1 MIRSKLPKILND
13 AGLTQG
19 ELASRSGMN
28 RTNINMLVRGARV
41 PTLESALKIAWVLG
55 VPVEH
60 IWSIPGPKRRRKS

>member
-1 MIRSKLPKILND
+1 
-13 AGLTQG
+13 
-19 ELASRSGMN
+19 MN